1 MKLDVTLYR
10 EYIVPI
16 FKRKIEEFQDDD
28 KFLKYLT
35 LFCGTPGSPP
45 AAAVYL
51 IANELS
57 PNKKL
62 EDRVESL
69 IKFYKYEEV
78 KK

>member
-1 MKLDVTLYR
+1 MKLDITIYR
-10 EYIVPI
+10 NYLVPI
-16 FKRKIEEFQDDD
+16 FTRKVEEFKDND

-57 PNKKL
+57 PNKEL
-62 EDRVESL
+62 EKRAESL
-69 IKFYKYEEV
+69 IKFYGYEEV